1 PYMYS
6 IGGPFFPTGFFTG
19 LAPGSYVVTVMDA
32 AGCTATEVAV
42 VGEGS
47 GPELMLVEVLDAT
60 CGVNNGSIEVV
71 GTGGTPTYTYSSDGV
86 TYGASGLIPGLGAGT
101 YTLYILDASG
111 CGDTLVAS
119 VQANDAPDIEE
130 ILASPSTCGESK
142 GSIIISAF
150 GGLGILQYSMN
161 GGMNFPPINVFVN
174 LSSGTYNIVVQDEAG
189 CEVTGMAAIQ
199 DLGGPE
205 ITSVSTTQACCGLD
219 DGSIV
224 LTAMGTAPLTYSIDC
239 VNFGAANTFSGLP
252 A

>member
-32 AGCTATEVAV
+32 AGCSATEVAV
-42 VGEGS
+42 ISEGD

-86 TYGASGLIPGLGAGT
+86 TYGASGLFPGLGAGT
-101 YTLYILDASG
+101 YTLYMLDASG
-111 CGDTLVAS
+111 CGDTIVAS
-119 VQANDAPDIEE
+119 VQANDAPEIEE
-130 ILASPSTCGESK
+130 ILVTPSTCGESN
-142 GSIIISAF
+142 GSIIISAS
-150 GGLGILQYSMN
+150 GGLGMLQYSIN
-161 GGMNFPPINVFVN
+161 GGMTFQPNPVFVN
-174 LSSGTYNIVVQDEAG
+174 LPSGTYNIVIEDEAG
-189 CEVTGMAAIQ
+189 CEITGTAIIQ

-205 ITSVSTTQACCGLD
+205 INSVSITQASCGLD

-224 LTAMGTAPLTYSIDC
+224 LTATGTAPLTYSIDC
-239 VNFGAANTFSGLP
+239 V
-252 A
+252 